1 MWCKYSCR
9 SKRND
14 DRTEE
19 AYGKLDV
26 AFNNAEIMIP
36 VTFIDEIS
44 EKLYDQVM
52 NIDLKGVWL
61 YLKYKIQQMRKQG
74 GGVIVNNSSIGG
86 D

>member
-1 MWCKYSCR
+1 
-9 SKRND
+9 
-14 DRTEE
+14 
-19 AYGKLDV
+19 
-26 AFNNAEIMIP
+26 MIP

>member
-1 MWCKYSCR
+1 M
-9 SKRND
+9 
-14 DRTEE
+14 
-19 AYGKLDV
+19 